1 METKDYKK
9 KIVENMVSHVKKVN
23 FFNLSDKNLGFFLRA
38 FHVNL
43 PLYLMI
49 FMFYGTKVQNIM
61 ILFFLFCAAVS
72 FILFKGCLLSKLE
85 NNIDGEDITI
95 IDPFLDFFRMEKTTK
110 NRMTISIIIAFLYV
124 SFALI
129 VFHFRF
135 GFSISM
141 DDFVNEYND
150 TLSLLK
156 KLYAY
161 IFSFLNKKS
170 SVSNERIYNELSL

>member
-1 METKDYKK
+1 
-9 KIVENMVSHVKKVN
+9 
-23 FFNLSDKNLGFFLRA
+23 
-38 FHVNL
+38 
-43 PLYLMI
+43 
-49 FMFYGTKVQNIM
+49 M